1 MPDPASCLSAVRMN
15 ANFDYN
21 LVKKEDIKIVYDR
34 NMVRLMG
41 AREDVNL
48 GRLSDIDGT
57 VY

>member
-1 MPDPASCLSAVRMN
+1 MN

-41 AREDVNL
+41 ARDDVNL